1 MKMKTLLKQV
11 AFIVTMIAT
20 ITYTQVVAGQDTIQI
35 PSGVPNA
42 GLLEAT
48 INGDIDG
55 GGSRLHPNRVYKLAA
70 GFHFVLAAINVNNDT
85 GTIRIVGE
93 KGGKKPVIIPITTG
107 GVPPSGNVINS
118 SLELKNLHIQ
128 GRDDN
133 GGRWGN
139 GNGGY
144 IFRLAGTN
152 RSLFV
157 EDCLIEFPE
166 RAFRVNQITEGL
178 TIEMRNNYFRDFFVM
193 GQQWAGN
200 VFDCKGVPLESLIF
214 ENNTVSNAG
223 VPLLMQ
229 NQMVK
234 YALINHNTFI
244 NTSTFVNL
252 NPNYYEAYIT
262 NNLFYNTNTMGKDSA
277 NDLASPDGQAAPIIP
292 LDTLD
297 INIGTAGIPLYAMDA
312 GKTTLIAPYNDVSN
326 YKIYVADNIYFNEAT
341 LNLYNSG
348 FYSAAFPSVAPE
360 SYLSWF
366 APGPHMVDVPAL
378 FTGAREDALFDGN
391 ANITRE
397 NNIFGQDPGLGTE
410 AISVAEAAQ
419 LAIWQRL
426 RYEVPG
432 ETGTPDMTS
441 YLFGDFD
448 PMTIPGIGSEDSDGI
463 PKFSDLI
470 EDFSINSSFASNI
483 DGHTIGALHWTSEID
498 SYDPVDGLADI
509 IAAYNSTLS
518 VDDLALNNIFELKSY
533 PNPSNSEAIIQFD
546 MPTGSNLKMSVY
558 NILGAHIATLV
569 DNESYSAGVH
579 SVKWNTSN
587 INSGL
592 YFLKLEA
599 GNSSQ
604 TLKMMVAH

>member
-11 AFIVTMIAT
+11 AFIVAMIAT

-48 INGDIDG
+48 INGDKDAG
-55 GGSRLHPNRVYKLAA
+55 GNRLHPNRVYKLAA

-107 GVPPSGNVINS
+107 GVPPAGNVINS

-166 RAFRVNQITEGL
+166 RAFRLNQITEGL

-193 GQQWAGN
+193 AQQWAGN
-200 VFDCKGVPLESLIF
+200 VFDSKGVPLESFIF

-223 VPLLMQ
+223 VPMLMQ

-277 NDLASPDGQAAPIIP
+277 NDLASPDEQASAIIP

-297 INIGTAGIPLYAMDA
+297 INIGAAGIPLYAMDA
-312 GKTTLIAPYNDVSN
+312 GKTTVIAPYNDVSN
-326 YKIYVADNIYFNEAT
+326 YKIYVADNIYFNQAT
-341 LNLYNSG
+341 LDLYNNG
-348 FYSAAFPSVAPE
+348 AYSAAFPNDAPE

-366 APGPHMVDVPAL
+366 APGPHRVDVPAL

-391 ANITRE
+391 ANIIRE
-397 NNIFGQDPGLGTE
+397 NNIFGVDPGLGTE

-432 ETGTPDMTS
+432 ETGTPDMSS

-448 PMTIPGIGSEDSDGI
+448 PSTIPGIETEDGDGI
-463 PKFSDLI
+463 TKISDMI
-470 EDFSINSSFASNI
+470 EDFSIGSFTSNI

-518 VDDLALNNIFELKSY
+518 VDEIANNIFELKSY
-533 PNPSNSEAIIQFD
+533 PNPSNNEAVIQFN

-569 DNESYSAGVH
+569 DNESYAAGVH
-579 SVKWNTSN
+579 SIKWNTSDV
-587 INSGL
+587 NSGL
-592 YFLKLEA
+592 YFCKLET
-599 GNSSQ
+599 GNASQ
-604 TLKMMVAH
+604 TLKMIVAH

>member
-1 MKMKTLLKQV
+1 MKTNLLKYFMGIVGFTLTMAHAQV
-11 AFIVTMIAT
+11 PAT
-20 ITYTQVVAGQDTIQI
+20 QDTIQI

-48 INGDIDG
+48 INGDKDAG
-55 GGSRLHPNRVYKLAA
+55 GVRIHPNRVYKLAA

-107 GVPPSGNVINS
+107 GVPPAGNVINS

-133 GGRWGN
+133 GGRWGV

-157 EDCLIEFPE
+157 EDCLIEFPD
-166 RAFRVNQITEGL
+166 RAFRVNQITAGL

-200 VFDCKGVPLESLIF
+200 VFDSKGVPLESFIF
-214 ENNTVSNAG
+214 ENNSVSNAG

-277 NDLASPDGQAAPIIP
+277 NDLASPDEQASAIIP

-297 INIGTAGIPLYAMDA
+297 INIGQAGIPLYAMDA
-312 GKTTLIAPYNDVSN
+312 GKTTVIAPYNDVSN
-326 YKIYVADNIYFNEAT
+326 YKIYVADNIYFNQAT
-341 LNLYNSG
+341 LDLYNNG
-348 FYSAAFPSVAPE
+348 AYSAAFPNDAPE

-366 APGPHMVDVPAL
+366 APGPHRVDVPAL

-391 ANITRE
+391 ANIIRE
-397 NNIFGQDPGLGTE
+397 NNIFGVDPGLGTE

-432 ETGTPDMTS
+432 ETGTPDMSS

-448 PMTIPGIGSEDSDGI
+448 PSTIPGIETEDGNGITKISDM
-463 PKFSDLI
+463 I
-470 EDFSINSSFASNI
+470 EDFSIGSFTSNI

-509 IAAYNSTLS
+509 IAAYNSSLS
-518 VDDLALNNIFELKSY
+518 VDEIANNIFELKSY
-533 PNPSNSEAIIQFD
+533 PNPSNNEAVIQFN

-569 DNESYSAGVH
+569 DNESYAAGVH
-579 SVKWNTSN
+579 SIKWNTSDV
-587 INSGL
+587 NSGL
-592 YFLKLEA
+592 YFCKLET
-599 GNSSQ
+599 GNASQ
-604 TLKMMVAH
+604 TLKMIVAH

>member
-1 MKMKTLLKQV
+1 MKTNLLKYFMRIVGFTLTMAHAQV
-11 AFIVTMIAT
+11 PAT
-20 ITYTQVVAGQDTIQI
+20 QDTIQI

-48 INGDIDG
+48 INGDKDAG
-55 GGSRLHPNRVYKLAA
+55 GVRIHPNRVYKLAA
-70 GFHFVLAAINVNNDT
+70 GLHFVLAAINVNNDT

-107 GVPPSGNVINS
+107 GVPPAGNVINS

-157 EDCLIEFPE
+157 EDCLIEFPD
-166 RAFRVNQITEGL
+166 RAFRVNQITAGL

-200 VFDCKGVPLESLIF
+200 VFDSKGVPLESFIF

-277 NDLASPDGQAAPIIP
+277 NDLASPDEQASAIIP

-297 INIGTAGIPLYAMDA
+297 INIGAAGIPLYAMDA
-312 GKTTLIAPYNDVSN
+312 GKTTVIAPYNDVSN
-326 YKIYVADNIYFNEAT
+326 YKIYVADNIYFNQAT
-341 LNLYNSG
+341 LDLYNNG
-348 FYSAAFPSVAPE
+348 AYSAAFPNDAPE

-366 APGPHMVDVPAL
+366 APGPHRVDVPAL
-378 FTGAREDALFDGN
+378 FTGAREDALFDRN
-391 ANITRE
+391 ANIIRE
-397 NNIFGQDPGLGTE
+397 NNIFGVDPGLGTE

-432 ETGTPDMTS
+432 ETGTPDMSS

-448 PMTIPGIGSEDSDGI
+448 PSTIPGIETEDGDGI
-463 PKFSDLI
+463 TKISDMI
-470 EDFSINSSFASNI
+470 EDFSIGSFTSNI

-518 VDDLALNNIFELKSY
+518 VDEIANNIFELKSY
-533 PNPSNSEAIIQFD
+533 PNPSNNEA
-546 MPTGSNLKMSVY
+546 V
-558 NILGAHIATLV
+558 
-569 DNESYSAGVH
+569 
-579 SVKWNTSN
+579 
-587 INSGL
+587 INSICQLG
-592 YFLKLEA
+592 
-599 GNSSQ
+599 Q
-604 TLKMMVAH
+604 T

>member
-20 ITYTQVVAGQDTIQI
+20 ITYTQVVEAQDTIQI
-35 PSGVPNA
+35 PSGVGNV

-55 GGSRLHPNRVYKLAA
+55 GGARLHPNRVYKLLA
-70 GFHFVLAAINVNNDT
+70 GFHFVQSAINVNNDT

-93 KGGKKPVIIPITTG
+93 TGGKKPVIIPLTTASVG
-107 GVPPSGNVINS
+107 PGNNIIRS

-128 GRDDN
+128 GRDDE
-133 GGRWGN
+133 GGAWGN
-139 GNGGY
+139 YLFQVRGVD
-144 IFRLAGTN
+144 

-166 RAFRVNQITEGL
+166 RAFRLNQITGSI
-178 TIEMRNNYFRDFFVM
+178 TIEMRNNYFRDFFVE

-200 VFDCKGVPLESLIF
+200 IFDAKGRPLESLIF
-214 ENNTVSNAG
+214 ENNTVSNSG
-223 VPLLMQ
+223 CPLLMQ
-229 NQMVK
+229 NQMIT

-252 NPNYYEAYIT
+252 NPNFYEAYIT

-277 NDLASPDGQAAPIIP
+277 NDLASPDEQAMAIIGV
-292 LDTLD
+292 DTLD
-297 INIGTAGIPLYAMDA
+297 INIGVAGIPLYAMD
-312 GKTTLIAPYNDVSN
+312 GGQTSVIAPYNDVSN
-326 YKIYVADNIYFNEAT
+326 YKIYVADNIYFNQAT
-341 LNLYNSG
+341 LDLYNSG
-348 FYSAAFPSVAPE
+348 AYSAAFPNVAPE

-391 ANITRE
+391 AGMIRE

-426 RYEVPG
+426 RYEVPT
-432 ETGTPDMTS
+432 EMGTPDMTS
-441 YLFGDFD
+441 YLFGDFN
-448 PMTIPGIGSEDSDGI
+448 PMTIPGVGSEDSDGI

-470 EDFSINSSFASNI
+470 EDFSIGSFPSNI

-509 IAAYNSTLS
+509 ITAYNNSLS
-518 VDDLALNNIFELKSY
+518 VDDIANNIFELKGY
-533 PNPSNSEAIIQFD
+533 PNPSNNEAVIQFN
-546 MPTGSNLKMSVY
+546 MPNGSNVKMSVY
-558 NILGAHIATLV
+558 NILGAHITTLV

>member
-1 MKMKTLLKQV
+1 MKTNLLKYFMGIVGFTLTMAHAQV
-11 AFIVTMIAT
+11 PAT
-20 ITYTQVVAGQDTIQI
+20 QDTIQI

-48 INGDIDG
+48 INGDKDAG
-55 GGSRLHPNRVYKLAA
+55 GVRIHPNRVYKLAA

-107 GVPPSGNVINS
+107 GVPPAGNVINS

-133 GGRWGN
+133 GGRWGV

-157 EDCLIEFPE
+157 EDCLIEFPD
-166 RAFRVNQITEGL
+166 RAFRVNQITAGL

-200 VFDCKGVPLESLIF
+200 VFDSKGVPLESFIF
-214 ENNTVSNAG
+214 ENNSVSNAG

-277 NDLASPDGQAAPIIP
+277 NDLASPDEQASAIIP

-297 INIGTAGIPLYAMDA
+297 INIGVAGIPLYAMDA
-312 GKTTLIAPYNDVSN
+312 GKTTVIAPYNDVSN
-326 YKIYVADNIYFNEAT
+326 YKIYVADNIYFNQAT
-341 LNLYNSG
+341 LDLYNNG
-348 FYSAAFPSVAPE
+348 AYSAAFPNDAPE

-366 APGPHMVDVPAL
+366 APGPHRVDVPAL

-391 ANITRE
+391 ANIIRE
-397 NNIFGQDPGLGTE
+397 NNIFGVDPGLGTE

-432 ETGTPDMTS
+432 ETGTPDMSS

-448 PMTIPGIGSEDSDGI
+448 PSTIPGIETEDGDGI
-463 PKFSDLI
+463 TKISDMI
-470 EDFSINSSFASNI
+470 EDFSIGSFTSNI

-518 VDDLALNNIFELKSY
+518 VDEIANNIFELKSY
-533 PNPSNSEAIIQFD
+533 PNPSNNEAVIQFN

-569 DNESYSAGVH
+569 DNESYAAGVH
-579 SVKWNTSN
+579 SIKWNTSDV
-587 INSGL
+587 NSGL
-592 YFLKLEA
+592 YFCKLET
-599 GNSSQ
+599 GNASQ
-604 TLKMMVAH
+604 TLKMIVAH

>member
-1 MKMKTLLKQV
+1 MKTNLLKYFMGIVGFTLTMAHAQV
-11 AFIVTMIAT
+11 PAT
-20 ITYTQVVAGQDTIQI
+20 QDTIQI

-48 INGDIDG
+48 INGDKDAG
-55 GGSRLHPNRVYKLAA
+55 GVRIHPNRVYKLAA

-107 GVPPSGNVINS
+107 GVPPAGNVINS

-157 EDCLIEFPE
+157 EDCLIEFPD
-166 RAFRVNQITEGL
+166 RAFRVNQITAGL

-200 VFDCKGVPLESLIF
+200 VFDSKGVPLESLIF

-277 NDLASPDGQAAPIIP
+277 NDLASPDEQASAIIP

-297 INIGTAGIPLYAMDA
+297 INIGAAGIPLYAMDA
-312 GKTTLIAPYNDVSN
+312 GKTTVIAPYNDVSN
-326 YKIYVADNIYFNEAT
+326 YKIYVADNIYFNQST
-341 LNLYNSG
+341 LDLYNNG
-348 FYSAAFPSVAPE
+348 AYSAAFPNDAPE

-366 APGPHMVDVPAL
+366 APGPHRVDVPAL

-391 ANITRE
+391 ANIIRE
-397 NNIFGQDPGLGTE
+397 NNIFGVDPGLGTE

-432 ETGTPDMTS
+432 ETGTPDISS
-441 YLFGDFD
+441 YKFGDFD
-448 PMTIPGIGSEDSDGI
+448 PSTIPGIETEDGDGI
-463 PKFSDLI
+463 TKISDMI
-470 EDFSINSSFASNI
+470 EDFSIGSFTSNI

-518 VDDLALNNIFELKSY
+518 VDEIANNIFELKSY
-533 PNPSNSEAIIQFD
+533 PNPSNNEAVIQFN

-569 DNESYSAGVH
+569 DNESYAAGVH
-579 SVKWNTSN
+579 SIKWNTSDV
-587 INSGL
+587 NSGL
-592 YFLKLEA
+592 YFCKLET
-599 GNSSQ
+599 GNASQ
-604 TLKMMVAH
+604 TLKMIVAH

>member
-1 MKMKTLLKQV
+1 MKTLLKNV

-20 ITYTQVVAGQDTIQI
+20 ITYTQVVVAQDTIQI

-55 GGSRLHPNRVYKLAA
+55 GGNRLHPNRVYKLLE
-70 GFHFVLAAINVNNDT
+70 GFHFVQSAINVNNDT

-93 KGGKKPVIIPITTG
+93 TGGKKPVIIPLTTNSVGPGENTIT
-107 GVPPSGNVINS
+107 S

-128 GRDDN
+128 GRDDE
-133 GGRWGN
+133 GGRWGAYLFRVI
-139 GNGGY
+139 GN
-144 IFRLAGTN
+144 N

-157 EDCLIEFPE
+157 EDCLIEFPQ
-166 RAFRVNQITEGL
+166 RGFMLQQVTEGL

-200 VFDCKGVPLESLIF
+200 VMDCKGVPLESIIF

-229 NQMVK
+229 NQMVT

-252 NPNYYEAYIT
+252 NPNFYEAYIT
-262 NNLFYNTNTMGKDSA
+262 NNLFYNANTMGKDFA
-277 NDLASPDGQAAPIIP
+277 NDMASPDEQAMAIIGV
-292 LDTLD
+292 DTLD
-297 INIGTAGIPLYAMDA
+297 INIGAAGIPLYAMD
-312 GKTTLIAPYNDVSN
+312 GGQTSVIAPYNDVSN

-341 LNLYNSG
+341 LDLYNG
-348 FYSAAFPSVAPE
+348 GAYSAAFPNDAPE

-366 APGPHMVDVPAL
+366 GPGPHRVDVPAL

-391 ANITRE
+391 ANISRE

-432 ETGTPDMTS
+432 EAGTPDMTS

-448 PMTIPGIGSEDSDGI
+448 PTTIPGVGSEDSDGI

-470 EDFSINSSFASNI
+470 EDFSINPSFASNI
-483 DGHTIGALHWTSEID
+483 DGHTVGALHWTSEID

-509 IAAYNSTLS
+509 IAAYNGTLS
-518 VDDLALNNIFELKSY
+518 VDEIANNLFELKSY
-533 PNPSNSEAIIQFD
+533 PNPSNNEAVIQFN

-558 NILGAHIATLV
+558 NILGAHITTLV
-569 DNESYSAGVH
+569 DNESYAAGVH
-579 SVKWNTSN
+579 SIKWNTSDV
-587 INSGL
+587 NSGL
-592 YFLKLEA
+592 YFCKLET
-599 GNSSQ
+599 GNASQ

>member
-1 MKMKTLLKQV
+1 MKTNLLKYFMGIVGFTLTMAHAQV
-11 AFIVTMIAT
+11 PAT
-20 ITYTQVVAGQDTIQI
+20 QDTIQI

-48 INGDIDG
+48 INGDKDAG
-55 GGSRLHPNRVYKLAA
+55 GVRIHPNRVYKLAA

-107 GVPPSGNVINS
+107 GVPPAGNVINS

-133 GGRWGN
+133 GGRWGV

-157 EDCLIEFPE
+157 EDCLIEFPD
-166 RAFRVNQITEGL
+166 RAFRVNQITAGL

-200 VFDCKGVPLESLIF
+200 VFDSKGVPLESFIF
-214 ENNTVSNAG
+214 ENNSVSNAG

-277 NDLASPDGQAAPIIP
+277 NDLSSPDGQASAIIP

-297 INIGTAGIPLYAMDA
+297 INIGVAGIPLYAMDA
-312 GKTTLIAPYNDVSN
+312 GKTTVIAPYNDVSN
-326 YKIYVADNIYFNEAT
+326 YKIYVADNIYFNQAT
-341 LNLYNSG
+341 LDLYNNG
-348 FYSAAFPSVAPE
+348 AYSAAFPNDAPE

-366 APGPHMVDVPAL
+366 APGPHRVDVPAL

-391 ANITRE
+391 ANIIRE
-397 NNIFGQDPGLGTE
+397 NNIFGVDPGLGTE

-426 RYEVPG
+426 RYEVP
-432 ETGTPDMTS
+432 EEKGTPDMSS
-441 YLFGDFD
+441 YFFGDFN
-448 PMTIPGIGSEDSDGI
+448 PITIPGIETEDGNGITKISDM
-463 PKFSDLI
+463 I
-470 EDFSINSSFASNI
+470 EDFSIGSFTSNI

-518 VDDLALNNIFELKSY
+518 VDDLTTNNLFELKSY
-533 PNPSNSEAIIQFD
+533 PNPSNNEAVIEFNIVNG
-546 MPTGSNLKMSVY
+546 TNLKISVY
-558 NILGAHIATLV
+558 NILGQNVVTLV
-569 DNESYSAGVH
+569 NNESYAAGVH
-579 SVKWNTSN
+579 NVKWDTSKVK
-587 INSGL
+587 SGL
-592 YFLKLEA
+592 YFCKLET
-599 GNSSQ
+599 GNASQ
-604 TLKMMVAH
+604 TLKMIVKH